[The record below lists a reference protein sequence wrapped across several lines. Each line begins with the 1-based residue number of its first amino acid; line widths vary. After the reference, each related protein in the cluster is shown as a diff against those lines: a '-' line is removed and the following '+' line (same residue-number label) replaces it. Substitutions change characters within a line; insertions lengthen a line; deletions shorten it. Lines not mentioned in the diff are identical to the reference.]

1 MININNVSFK
11 LPQGLSIIKDISCS
25 INKHD
30 FVVLLGSNGSGKSTL
45 IKLLNRTYRP
55 SSGEINLNKENINK
69 FSDNVYAKK
78 VITLTQF
85 VRESLFFDLTIEENA
100 LMIETAYT
108 PQQFSRPKFCERLK
122 AYLLTFNAKLG
133 SSLKSPLY
141 NLSGGEQQILAFA
154 LYLRHQPEL
163 LLLDEH
169 TSALDPKTAAKI
181 MQFTADIIKKKK
193 LTCVMTTHNL
203 DFATQYGNRV
213 IALNEGQIVFENK
226 NNNEQPISRQ
236 LLLEKCY

>member
-1 MININNVSFK
+1 MININNATFK
-11 LPQGLSIIKDISCS
+11 LPQGLTIIKGISCE
-25 INKHD
+25 IRAHD

-45 IKLLNRTYRP
+45 IKLLNRTYRT
-55 SSGEINLNKENINK
+55 SSGSITLQGENIAK
-69 FSDNVYAKK
+69 FSDRLYAKK

-100 LMIETAYT
+100 LLIETAYT
-108 PQQFSRPKFCERLK
+108 KQQFSRPKFCERLK
-122 AYLLTFNAKLG
+122 TYLLSFNAKLG
-133 SSLKSPLY
+133 NSLKSPLY

-154 LYLRHQPEL
+154 LYLRHQPDL

-181 MQFTADIIKKKK
+181 MQFTANIIKEKK

-203 DFATQYGNRV
+203 DFATEYGNRV
-213 IALNEGQIVFENK
+213 IALDEGNIVFDSQ
-226 NNNEQPISRQ
+226 NNEKQKIDRQ